1 MKKVTWVTRTIDI
14 RLWLISIPE
23 HEHKDEMA
31 AIELSIQL
39 GDKAKNDEL
48 RSTFWT
54 AIRSVGSSLEGF
66 PRTRNTGFYREG
78 SPADW
83 KSHED
88 ICNAMVKRIEVC
100 ETKGDDGFLHY
111 DESLL
116 KNLNQIAEKLL
127 QFKKNGQWNGRIV
140 DCVPDVNQKNLN

>member
-23 HEHKDEMA
+23 HKHNANMD
-31 AIELSIQL
+31 AIKLSIQL
-39 GDKAKNDEL
+39 GDTAKNDKL
-48 RSTFWT
+48 RSTYWT
-54 AIRSVGSSLEGF
+54 AIRSIGSTLEGF
-66 PRTRNTGFYREG
+66 PIERRKRAGRRAE
-78 SPADW
+78 W

-88 ICNAMVKRIEVC
+88 ICNAMLKRLGIIG
-100 ETKGDDGFLHY
+100 TKGDNGFLLY
-111 DESLL
+111 DESVL

-140 DCVPDVNQKNLN
+140 DGVPDINQKNLN